1 MPPVNITSEIGPLEV
16 VLVHT
21 PGLELEAVTPGNRED
36 YLYDDLIGL
45 EVSARE
51 HALLKAVLERFATV
65 HEIADLLTA
74 FGLPSRASFEPSV
87 VRDRMQSDKKS
98 TAGHQTWVLPNGSK
112 EVDLVTGIGD
122 ETIDSALDFVRS
134 LD

>member
-1 MPPVNITSEIGPLEV
+1 VGIHAANRIARLEGRITEE
-16 VLVHT
+16 
-21 PGLELEAVTPGNRED
+21 REQ
-36 YLYDDLIGL
+36 
-45 EVSARE
+45 
-51 HALLKAVLERFATV
+51 
-65 HEIADLLTA
+65 EIADVLTA

-122 ETIDSALDFVRS
+122 ESEAVREESADDFLKNISAAYTQEFQITPGLFVCVPGEGAREIS
-134 LD
+134 

>member
-1 MPPVNITSEIGPLEV
+1 
-16 VLVHT
+16 
-21 PGLELEAVTPGNRED
+21 
-36 YLYDDLIGL
+36 
-45 EVSARE
+45 
-51 HALLKAVLERFATV
+51 
-65 HEIADLLTA
+65 
-74 FGLPSRASFEPSV
+74 
-87 VRDRMQSDKKS
+87 MQSDKKS